1 MTLINHIPYTCSI
14 NINSTDVS
22 IENLKLINMSIW
34 TNRTSPELNMLK
46 MSSVKVAQCSLAIT
60 SVDAHIEQTEIV
72 ETYFELYSN
81 VKFHMLRFQ
90 GGIIISVSA
99 TGILT
104 DCTFQES
111 AILINESYLK
121 WEECIFQ
128 DNNQTIEIYIMS
140 NIMLG
145 NCYAYNSSITVTNST
160 VTVSITGD
168 SKFAGSN
175 QAITLINSVIHL
187 LGEVLFINNTGIRG
201 AAMILYSSTLNI
213 VPDTNVAFIN
223 NSAKDRGGAIYI
235 EPGVSS
241 IYQQF
246 YFTCFYHLLNCTA
259 NVNYSF
265 YFSNN
270 SAASGGDD
278 IYGAF
283 LQDYFR
289 CRPSLKLIAM

>member
-1 MTLINHIPYTCSI
+1 MTLINHILYTCSI

-72 ETYFELYSN
+72 ETNFELYSN

-104 DCTFQES
+104 DCTFQEG

-121 WEECIFQ
+121 WEEYIFQ
-128 DNNQTIEIYIMS
+128 DNNQTIEIYSMS

-145 NCYAYNSSITVTNST
+145 NCYAYNSSIIVTNS
-160 VTVSITGD
+160 TVSITGD

-187 LGEVLFINNTGIRG
+187 LGEVL
-201 AAMILYSSTLNI
+201 L
-213 VPDTNVAFIN
+213 
-223 NSAKDRGGAIYI
+223 
-235 EPGVSS
+235 
-241 IYQQF
+241 IYQQYWHQRSSHDSIF
-246 YFTCFYHLLNCTA
+246 IHPEHC
-259 NVNYSF
+259 S
-265 YFSNN
+265 
-270 SAASGGDD
+270 
-278 IYGAF
+278 
-283 LQDYFR
+283 
-289 CRPSLKLIAM
+289 